1 MKTQMIRELVT
12 ADKNH
17 HLHLDIKLP
26 ETFTQ
31 HVEVFIVPVQD
42 QKNELISDE
51 SMAIMKMTDETKF
64 VQDILLSEEE
74 ECWNEALK

>member
-31 HVEVFIVPVQD
+31 HVEVFIVPIQD
-42 QKNELISDE
+42 KKNESPSDE
-51 SMAIMKMTDETKF
+51 SMAVMKMTDETKF